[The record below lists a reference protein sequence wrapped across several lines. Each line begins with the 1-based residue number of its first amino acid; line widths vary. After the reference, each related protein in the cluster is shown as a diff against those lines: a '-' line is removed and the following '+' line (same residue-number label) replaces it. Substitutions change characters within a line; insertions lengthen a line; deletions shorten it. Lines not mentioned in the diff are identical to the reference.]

1 MESYKLLYL
10 AMQHL
15 ALHCIR
21 ARVSDP
27 DNAYEYY
34 RVLGQVDFP
43 YNAEADLLLTVAGG
57 DVQRQTRF
65 GYSPLVRLGG
75 EDGVHVAFVN
85 HNEFPDQIVFQPLD
99 EAKEGLYLWLNGTA
113 GGCDLERLREL
124 HGELV
129 DLPGAYVHLT
139 PGEEVQL
146 IGYNVNGPQV
156 LIGTV
161 LEAGQG
167 GVLLDV
173 IKSTTSVVND
183 TLWEVR
189 RRTVNVVPDWHELSG
204 VDAGFYT
211 TCEGESL
218 QYRDTIP
225 HGGFRAAVGMYPVAG
240 HKWQIRAMEIQADP
254 ATGQYIARN
263 SVSGWT
269 INSDGNLVADQSTRF
284 AGETVTSIAEK
295 LGKLLSVV
303 GNTTLGIRDPKSNT
317 VTQVAIRHG
326 DVLLVNSELVN
337 WVEGDV
343 VIGQQ
348 LIDAAM

>member
-15 ALHCIR
+15 AMHCVR
-21 ARVSDP
+21 ARMSDP
-27 DNAYEYY
+27 ERAYEYY
-34 RVLGQVDFP
+34 RVLGRVDFP
-43 YNAEADLLLTVAGG
+43 YNSETDLLLTVAGEEIK
-57 DVQRQTRF
+57 RQTRF
-65 GYSPLVRLGG
+65 GYSPIIRLGG
-75 EDGVHVAFVN
+75 EGVAIAFLDHTN
-85 HNEFPDQIVFQPLD
+85 YPDQIEFVPLED
-99 EAKEGLYLWLNGTA
+99 DAITGLFVWLAGTEGS
-113 GGCDLERLREL
+113 CDMELLRSL
-124 HGELV
+124 HGDLV
-129 DLPGAYVHLT
+129 DLAGAYVHLAV
-139 PGEEVQL
+139 GEEVQL
-146 IGYNVNGPQV
+146 VGYNVNGPQV

-173 IKSTTSVVND
+173 TKSTASVVND
-183 TLWEVR
+183 TLWDVR

-211 TCEGESL
+211 TCEGEPL

-240 HKWQIRAMEIQADP
+240 HMWQIRAMEIQADP
-254 ATGQYIARN
+254 ARGKYIARN

-269 INSDGNLVADQSTRF
+269 INSDGNLVADQSSRF
-284 AGETVTSIAEK
+284 AGETVTTIAEK
-295 LGKLLSVV
+295 LSKLLSVV

-317 VTQVAIRHG
+317 ITRVEIRHG
-326 DVLLVNSELVN
+326 DVLLVNSELVD
-337 WVEGDV
+337 WLDGET

-348 LIDAAM
+348 LIDNAM